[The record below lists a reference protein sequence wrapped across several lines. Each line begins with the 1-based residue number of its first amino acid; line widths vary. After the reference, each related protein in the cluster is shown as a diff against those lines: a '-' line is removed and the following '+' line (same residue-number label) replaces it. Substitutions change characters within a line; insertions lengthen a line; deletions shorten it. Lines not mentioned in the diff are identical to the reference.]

1 MDMPSNNGS
10 QPSEPLDGYI
20 NKRAVYVTIGTCVGA
35 AIFVQLVF
43 LATDLANGQQGV
55 STAGWQ
61 PLVGIAL
68 SVVSLCAFGG
78 FYLAS
83 RRFRVAITAS
93 FLLTFLIMMS
103 FGLTLPEFAKATDSD
118 FMHQIEHNFFNVV
131 VAVIGFYFG
140 SESVVS
146 IAKAVTVMKAPES
159 AHEITRCDRD
169 LAETSVAQSLNTARL

>member
-1 MDMPSNNGS
+1 MDVPSNNGS
-10 QPSEPLDGYI
+10 HPSEPQDGYI

-35 AIFVQLVF
+35 AIFVHLVF
-43 LATDLANGQQGV
+43 LATDIVNGDRGFI
-55 STAGWQ
+55 TAGWQ

-68 SVVSLCAFGG
+68 SVVSLIAFGG

-103 FGLTLPEFAKATDSD
+103 FGLTLPEFAKATESD

-131 VAVIGFYFG
+131 VAVVGFYFG

-146 IAKAVTVMKAPES
+146 IAKAVTVMKAPDS

-169 LAETSVAQSLNTARL
+169 LAETSGPQGLKTAGV

>member
-10 QPSEPLDGYI
+10 HPSEAQDGYI

-35 AIFVQLVF
+35 AIFVHLVF
-43 LATDLANGQQGV
+43 LATDVVNGERAF

-68 SVVSLCAFGG
+68 SIVSLVAFGG
-78 FYLAS
+78 FYLAA

-103 FGLTLPEFAKATDSD
+103 FALTLPEFAKATESD
-118 FMHQIEHNFFNVV
+118 FMNEIEDNFFKVV
-131 VAVIGFYFG
+131 VAVVGFYFG
-140 SESVVS
+140 SESLVS

-159 AHEITRCDRD
+159 AHEITRSDRD
-169 LAETSVAQSLNTARL
+169 LAETSVAQSLDTAKL

>member
-10 QPSEPLDGYI
+10 HPSEAQDGYI

-35 AIFVQLVF
+35 AIFVHLVF
-43 LATDLANGQQGV
+43 LATDAVNGERAF

-68 SVVSLCAFGG
+68 SIVSLVAFGG
-78 FYLAS
+78 FYLAA

-103 FGLTLPEFAKATDSD
+103 FALTLPEFARATESD
-118 FMHQIEHNFFNVV
+118 FMNRIEDNFFKVV
-131 VAVIGFYFG
+131 VAVVGFYFG
-140 SESVVS
+140 SESLVS

-159 AHEITRCDRD
+159 AHEITRSDRD
-169 LAETSVAQSLNTARL
+169 LAETSVAQSLDTAKL

>member
-10 QPSEPLDGYI
+10 RPSEVQDGYI

-35 AIFVQLVF
+35 AILVHLAF
-43 LATDLANGQQGV
+43 LVTDILNGKD
-55 STAGWQ
+55 SYSAAPWR

-68 SVVSLCAFGG
+68 SVVSLFAFGG

-103 FGLTLPEFAKATDSD
+103 FGLTLPEFAKATESD
-118 FMHQIEHNFFNVV
+118 FMNQIEHNFFNVV
-131 VAVIGFYFG
+131 VAVVGFYFG
-140 SESVVS
+140 SESLVS

-159 AHEITRCDRD
+159 AHEITRSDRD
-169 LAETSVAQSLNTARL
+169 LAETAVAQSLDNAKL